1 MRTYTNNVAIFPLS
15 TVLFP
20 EGVLSLR
27 IFETRYL
34 DMVSRCLKHD
44 IPFGVNMIIEGQEV
58 GKAARCYEIGTL
70 AKIVNWDRSA
80 DGLLQIEAV
89 GCQRFRILDAE
100 VSKGELITASINVL
114 DDLPEVPVPD
124 ELFKLTDI
132 LKKVLKK
139 KRVNI
144 SFDAPVFNDANW
156 VGCRLTEVLPMEEAI
171 RQRLLEID
179 DPIERLHM
187 ILGLF
192 AAR

>member
-1 MRTYTNNVAIFPLS
+1 MNNVAIFPLS

-20 EGVLSLR
+20 DGVLSLR

-34 DMVSRCLKHD
+34 DMVSNCLKKD
-44 IPFGVNMIIEGQEV
+44 IPFGVSMIVEGQEV
-58 GKAARCYEIGTL
+58 GKAARCYEVGTL
-70 AKIVNWDRSA
+70 AKIINWDQSA
-80 DGLLQIEAV
+80 NGLLQIEAI
-89 GCQRFRILDAE
+89 GCQRFRILNTE

-114 DDLPEVPVPD
+114 DDLPVVPVPE
-124 ELFKLTDI
+124 ELFELVDI

-139 KRVNI
+139 GRVNI
-144 SFDAPVFNDANW
+144 SFDTPVFNDANW
-156 VGCRLTEVLPMEEAI
+156 VGCRLTEVLPLEEAI